1 MVDWAKEVGID
12 LGTQQRDA
20 VDSLKFSINNALTV
34 NPDKQAQAL
43 KLSSELDIPVSTA
56 MDNMDEAQ
64 RRAQMERMDFES
76 LYGKSPRTANY
87 LANQQNANLSHDDV
101 DGLTSLEKLFG
112 GDVAQGIG
120 RVADEGIM
128 PSIRNLVDNINKP
141 YQPTT
146 YIGGSARAGGYDL
159 MSAGA
164 KLLDT
169 VNPFTTSDQDL
180 AVLYKNDP
188 EGLRKARDS
197 AAGSLSRFA
206 RNQTSEANRIMGALP
221 DDVKAEYGSLEYAT
235 LDPEKAAY
243 LSPTRMVGDVLR
255 SLPTTAA
262 LALTMFMTRGAAMSA
277 ERAALANGM
286 TQVEAKQVGI
296 KAATQMAT
304 RFGSVSEGAIGYG
317 QQSVQSQVDAEV
329 VSQDVISQS
338 PEYQQLV
345 AQGYDP
351 LAAQMLLSARA
362 GQVSGLGAGMV
373 DSQMNAI
380 GGRFL
385 GKIIGE
391 GGALIPRILKGFGNE
406 AGVEFFQSG
415 GEQLFQNIATQAMID
430 PKQSIADGVLESML
444 QGFFVGGL
452 SGGAFAGALGNTRK
466 AEESEK
472 TVGFIEKLNELAQ
485 ASNTLRRDPATFEQF
500 IADASEDGPIQQVF
514 IDANT
519 LMQSGIA
526 EQVAQV
532 SPSVAAQLEVA
543 VKSGGQ
549 VAIPVAEYAAR
560 IAPTEYAQTLIDHL
574 KTDPDGFTRTEA
586 QEYMQTQGEQLKA
599 EIERQLS
606 EKAGDDT
613 FKQSAQK
620 VRDNIKAQLDSV
632 DRFKSDVND
641 AYADMA
647 SKVLSV
653 YAAKMNITP
662 EQMYQRYPLRVTG
675 KSPHGAHF
683 DQATVADLSG
693 SEIAPIDADTKTLRS
708 ATRTWYDANLRN
720 TSVVNAKSGRTVEF
734 RKAGKAFST
743 SANPEKLRLFA
754 ALNAIIA
761 NGEIHSTVEPDS
773 KTKEP
778 GVKAYHWLTA
788 WVDIGGVPR
797 EVGVTL
803 REDGNGHLYYNH
815 NPIKE
820 KAPTNPRRSQSANKA
835 AGYTDGDAFEQ
846 SLIGD
851 DDNVNLS
858 ILSQPVLN
866 QSAWHGSP
874 HRHTKFSLDHVG
886 TGEGAQAYGWGLY
899 FASLRDVAE
908 WYRDN
913 LSSRQGANP
922 TNKKFGGK
930 TPMGWYEHWQ
940 NFAYKVAD
948 PKEYYDRMAMLEDLE
963 ITWNAQAAL
972 RTGIENEYD
981 QKALD
986 WFKSTIADKFKRPG
1000 ATYEVSIPEDDVM
1013 LLWDKTLEE
1022 QPEIVK
1028 KALSGIIASLKKS
1041 FPEFDESTATGGGI
1055 YNAYSEHRGRNPE
1068 TASKALNEVGIQGI
1082 KYLDGTSRDGTSNE
1096 PSYNYVV
1103 FDDKAIEILNAY
1115 HQNNGAARGTFN
1127 PSTNTIALLD
1137 KADLSTFLH
1146 ETGHFFLE
1154 VQFDLAAQIASEASV
1169 FGHETNTEGQQVIL
1183 ADTNALLKWFGIRDL
1198 AEWDGLT
1205 FEEKRSYHEQFARGF
1220 EAYLFEGKSPSIEMQ
1235 GLFQRFRAWLLNVY
1249 KSLKA
1254 LNVELTDDVR
1264 GVFDRMVATTEEI
1277 QLAEQGRSMIPM
1289 FETPEQAGMT
1299 VEEFRRY
1306 QAEGIDST
1314 NEGIE
1319 QLQTKGLRDMQWLHN
1334 ARGREIKK
1342 LQKKAAGLRAE
1353 MQIEA
1358 RREVMSQPIYQAWS
1372 FLTRKITAEDKLPEQ
1387 PNRTGDADVVNPDI
1401 DSLFVAIAKLG
1412 GIQRDSARVDL
1423 GVHKDVKSP
1432 QVGFGKY
1439 VLRNKGGMTVDN
1451 MAASLFELG
1460 YLKAHDLPEFE
1471 EKFTNELG
1479 GTPQYSIAYD
1489 YSNDYE
1495 RAGDQ
1500 VANPSALEAGRLDI
1514 AELNMMGLPQEV
1526 VNAIKAR
1533 RMTAKNGLHPDIV
1546 SDKFEFTSGDELV
1559 RKLAAATAPK
1569 EAIESLTDQMML
1581 ERYGELSSPEAIATA
1596 ADQAIHN
1603 NARAR
1608 FIATEANAL
1617 AKATGERQVLVSAAR
1632 NFANA
1637 LIGRLRVRDVKPTQ
1651 YANAEQRAS
1660 KAADKARHQGNLSVA
1675 AAEKRNQLAQTY
1687 AARAA
1692 YQALDDIDA
1701 ALKYFERV
1709 QKPGKLPADY
1719 YERIMALLSKFD
1731 LRKSVTNKELDNA
1744 ARFRTW
1750 VTAQLNSG
1758 NVPPNFESLL
1768 SEDQLRAYQ
1777 KEVMSRNEDGELI
1790 YPDDES
1796 QAVLLATYFDEQPVR
1811 SYKDVTVSELMGLRD
1826 AVQQIEHLGK
1836 RTQKVLTDRKDREF
1850 AFAIDQMRTSIR
1862 EVAEKKGRR
1871 AGDNIT
1877 PNTKTGKEKNTVR
1890 GYFFD
1895 HIKAANLM
1903 NVMDGGSGGPLWEYL
1918 GRTANAAADGEAL
1931 DLSAAHDRIHELL
1944 SLLTEGGK
1952 ITGSGKF
1959 FETLGVSLNR
1969 QAIIA
1974 MAMNLGNESNMQRLL
1989 GGGLVVNGIPT
2000 MITMEQLQPALQT
2013 LTAKDWQFVQGMWDY
2028 YESFRPKVGEME
2040 RVVNGVEPTWIEARP
2055 LTVHTADGQTIQLRG
2070 GYAPV
2075 IFDPRSS
2082 ARASMFEEEKDAK
2095 ALLQA
2100 ARVANTVRKSFTKE
2114 RVEEVKGRP
2123 LMLDLGAF
2131 VGAFQDTI
2139 HYLHWQPWIIDAN
2152 RIVKTLDPTIREY
2165 YGHEVVKQLR
2175 NWVRDSAVGIQAPR
2189 TTLERFGA
2197 MMARNVSFAGL
2208 AYNFFN
2214 AVQQLTGYSQSVA
2227 VLGSHWMMKGAS
2239 YSLKNNRQA
2248 YLDCV
2253 DKSAFMRKRSQTRMR
2268 DIAEANLTIQD
2279 QNQIRTVVDR
2289 AGYAMMMAMQTSV
2302 DLPTWWGG
2310 YIKALSEG
2318 RSEETAISLA
2328 DQAVIDSQ
2336 GSGLKKDL
2344 AQYER
2349 ESSGAIRILTGFM
2362 SFMNTTLNLNY
2373 RTLKNDSSMGG
2384 KALDLILINVI
2395 PVVMTMM
2402 LKSLL
2407 MPKAGDDDKDWA
2419 ELAKDYSLEQLSFLL
2434 GQLVF
2439 VRELSQ
2445 IGYAFTGQGRDY
2457 GGPSGLRWV
2466 GDLGK
2471 AATQI
2476 GQGDADQALL
2486 KSLVSVLGDFLRLPS
2501 AQINRTITGV
2511 EALSEGE
2518 TENPGTVMFGFRR

>member
-101 DGLTSLEKLFG
+101 DNLSGLESLVNPKAPSLNELSRVIGQIGNFG
-112 GDVAQGIG
+112 QNTG
-120 RVADEGIM
+120 RALASSIPTFNEGAWG
-128 PSIRNLVDNINKP
+128 LL
-141 YQPTT
+141 
-146 YIGGSARAGGYDL
+146 RAGSEMLPNSISSPLTEY
-159 MSAGA
+159 A
-164 KLLDT
+164 
-169 VNPFTTSDQDL
+169 
-180 AVLYKNDP
+180 
-188 EGLRKARDS
+188 
-197 AAGSLSRFA
+197 A
-206 RNQTSEANRIMGALP
+206 RNQRASR
-221 DDVKAEYGSLEYAT
+221 AT
-235 LDPEKAAY
+235 
-243 LSPTRMVGDVLR
+243 
-255 SLPTTAA
+255 
-262 LALTMFMTRGAAMSA
+262 
-277 ERAALANGM
+277 
-286 TQVEAKQVGI
+286 
-296 KAATQMAT
+296 
-304 RFGSVSEGAIGYG
+304 
-317 QQSVQSQVDAEV
+317 
-329 VSQDVISQS
+329 
-338 PEYQQLV
+338 
-345 AQGYDP
+345 
-351 LAAQMLLSARA
+351 
-362 GQVSGLGAGMV
+362 V
-373 DSQMNAI
+373 DSWMPESN
-380 GGRFL
+380 
-385 GKIIGE
+385 
-391 GGALIPRILKGFGNE
+391 
-406 AGVEFFQSG
+406 
-415 GEQLFQNIATQAMID
+415 
-430 PKQSIADGVLESML
+430 GVLESSWNSGMQSMGLNLL
-444 QGFFVGGL
+444 QLPLGIGGKLWPVLTSMGAITGGQAYGEARDQGVSIPTAFNHGL
-452 SGGAFAGALGNTRK
+452 SQGIIEAGTERIGMPALFSILKPGHFGTKALEYMLKEQSGEQIATALQDLNDWAVLPENKDKSFSDYLGARPDAALQTALATAFGGGGQVALMKSVQLLTSRGEAK
-466 AEESEK
+466 VSQSEEGI
-472 TVGFIEKLNELAQ
+472 GFIEKLNELAK

-500 IADASEDGPIQQVF
+500 ITDASEDGPIQQVF

-526 EQVAQV
+526 EQVAQM
-532 SPSVAAQLEVA
+532 SPSVSAQLEVA

-632 DRFKSDVND
+632 DRFKTDVND

-653 YAAKMNITP
+653 YAAKMDMTP

-675 KSPHGAHF
+675 QSPQGTHF
-683 DQATVADLSG
+683 DQATVAKLSG
-693 SEIAPIDADTKTLRS
+693 IEIAPIDADIKTLRS

-803 REDGNGHLYYNH
+803 REDGSGHLYYNH
-815 NPIKE
+815 NPIEE

-835 AGYTDGDAFEQ
+835 AGYTDGDAFKQ
-846 SLIGD
+846 SLVGD

-858 ILSQPVLN
+858 ILNQPVLN

-874 HRHTKFSLDHVG
+874 HRHTKFSLEHVG

-940 NFAYKVAD
+940 NFAYKVAN

-986 WFKSTIADKFKRPG
+986 WFKLTIADKFKRPG

-1013 LLWDKTLEE
+1013 LLWDKPLSEQNNPDLLRDIAKEE
-1022 QPEIVK
+1022 GLPLNFQKESMEGGRSGEDFYSALTVK
-1028 KALSGIIASLKKS
+1028 LGSAEA
-1041 FPEFDESTATGGGI
+1041 
-1055 YNAYSEHRGRNPE
+1055 
-1068 TASKALNEVGIQGI
+1068 ASKVLSSYGIQGI
-1082 KYLDGTSRDGTSNE
+1082 KYLDGTSRDGTTRE

-1127 PSTNTIALLD
+1127 PSTNTIALLE

-1235 GLFQRFRAWLLNVY
+1235 GLFQRFRAWLLSVY

-1319 QLQTKGLRDMQWLHN
+1319 QLQAKGLRDMQWLHN

-1353 MQIEA
+1353 IQIEA

-1372 FLTRKITAEDKLPEQ
+1372 FLTRKITAEDKLPDLT
-1387 PNRTGDADVVNPDI
+1387 NRTGDADVVNPDI

-1500 VANPSALEAGRLDI
+1500 VVNPSALEAGRLDI

-1546 SDKFEFTSGDELV
+1546 ADKFEFTSGDELV

-1660 KAADKARHQGNLSVA
+1660 KAADKARRQGNLSVA

-2040 RVVNGVEPTWIEARP
+2040 RMVNGVEPAWIEARP

-2289 AGYAMMMAMQTSV
+2289 AGYAMMMAMQTAV

-2373 RTLKNDSSMGG
+2373 RTLKNDSSIGG
-2384 KALDLILINVI
+2384 KALDLILINMI
-2395 PVVMTMM
+2395 PVVMTMI

-2518 TENPGTVMFGFRR
+2518 TENPGSVMFGFRR